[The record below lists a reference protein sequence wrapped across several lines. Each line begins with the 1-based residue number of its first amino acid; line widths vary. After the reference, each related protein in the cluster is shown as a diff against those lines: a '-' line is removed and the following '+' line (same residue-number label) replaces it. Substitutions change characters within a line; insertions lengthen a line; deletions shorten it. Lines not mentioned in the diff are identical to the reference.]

1 MQNRFTSRRTSRV
14 RLSRRIVLMAR
25 KSHRKGCDFQPKFS
39 STQMLLSWAGS
50 FLGIGL
56 LAYLSVDS
64 KYPLIAAP
72 MGATSVLVFGVPHSP
87 LAQPRNVIGGNFIG
101 AFVSVALGQSF
112 GTAPWVMAM
121 AVSTTI
127 VLMKITR
134 TVHPPSGAVA
144 LVGVMSEVSWD
155 FLFAPVLAG
164 SVLIVVW
171 TYVFNNLSPGRSY
184 PTHWL

>member
-1 MQNRFTSRRTSRV
+1 
-14 RLSRRIVLMAR
+14 
-25 KSHRKGCDFQPKFS
+25 
-39 STQMLLSWAGS
+39 
-50 FLGIGL
+50 
-56 LAYLSVDS
+56 
-64 KYPLIAAP
+64 
-72 MGATSVLVFGVPHSP
+72 
-87 LAQPRNVIGGNFIG
+87 
-101 AFVSVALGQSF
+101 
-112 GTAPWVMAM
+112 MAM
-121 AVSTTI
+121 AVATTI

>member
-1 MQNRFTSRRTSRV
+1 MRNGFTGRRISRI
-14 RLSRRIVLMAR
+14 RLNRRIVLMAR
-25 KSHRKGCDFQPKFS
+25 RSHRKGRDFQPRFS
-39 STQMLLSWAGS
+39 VMQMFLSWAGS

-56 LAYLSVDS
+56 LAYLSVGG
-64 KYPLIAAP
+64 KYPIIAAP

-87 LAQPRNVIGGNFIG
+87 LAQPRNVICGNFIG

-112 GTAPWVMAM
+112 GSAPWVMAM
-121 AVSTTI
+121 AVATTI

-164 SVLIVVW
+164 SVLIVIW
-171 TYVFNNLSPGRSY
+171 TYVFNNVSPGRSY